1 MIPYASTLA
10 AMLLVIAGCGYL
22 VAAMILVARRARAPL
37 PSRAMTPSV
46 TILKPLHGDEP
57 GLFENLASFC
67 KQEYSGPVQIIAGVL
82 EAYDAVAAVL
92 RRLHNAHPHQL
103 LDLRIA

>member
-22 VAAMILVARRARAPL
+22 VAAMILVARGARAPQ

-67 KQEYSGPVQIIAGVL
+67 NQDYSGPVQIIAGVL
-82 EAYDAVAAVL
+82 EANDAAVAVF
-92 RRLHNAHPHQL
+92 RRLQSAH
-103 LDLRIA
+103 